1 MELTAKDC
9 QWRGRQ
15 PGGEWH
21 NATVGVNGEDGEDR
35 PAYVEVIDLN
45 RTIKGHLHI
54 GSVMKLK
61 MKEEDQTKSVAELV
75 THCKPGER
83 LDFKVRMYDQD
94 DLDHV
99 GGELGAPKHR
109 AEKQV
114 SFLSSK
120 HMANMKTD
128 SEFEAGIPG
137 CIKQGKPWE
146 IKTGD
151 VFSRSVIHGH
161 PGISGCEVPTPWLT
175 LGGSEDA
182 DSYLKTRMQAG
193 AEVSGVSLAQK
204 SCSEAEQICAKHL
217 VDLEESEAGI
227 SQKIPRQDLQ

>member
-21 NATVGVNGEDGEDR
+21 NATVGVNGEDR
-35 PAYVEVIDLN
+35 PSYVEVIDLN
-45 RTIKGHLHI
+45 RTIKGHLHT

-61 MKEEDQTKSVAELV
+61 MKEEDQTNSVAKLV
-75 THCKPGER
+75 THCKPGDR
-83 LDFKVRMYDQD
+83 LDFIVRMYDQD

-120 HMANMKTD
+120 HMVNMKTD
-128 SEFEAGIPG
+128 SEFEAGVPG
-137 CIKQGKPWE
+137 CIKQNRGNQNRCS
-146 IKTGD
+146 D
-151 VFSRSVIHGH
+151 VFSRSVILVY
-161 PGISGCEVPTPWLT
+161 PGEVPTAWLT
-175 LGGSEDA
+175 LGGSEEA

-193 AEVSGVSLAQK
+193 AGVSLAQK
-204 SCSEAEQICAKHL
+204 SCSEAERICAKH
-217 VDLEESEAGI
+217 LEESEAGI
-227 SQKIPRQDLQ
+227 S